1 MLSEAEMPE
10 FSWKRNEKIIKR
22 PRKVG
27 MLKWIYCIKP
37 HHLPADYVPW
47 EDPEYVQFT
56 KVSRKAMIRRSPA
69 SRISVIPLTYIGHG

>member
-10 FSWKRNEKIIKR
+10 FLWKRNEKIIKR
-22 PRKVG
+22 PRKGG
-27 MLKWIYCIKP
+27 MLKWIYCVKP

-47 EDPEYVQFT
+47 EGPEDIQFT
-56 KVSRKAMIRRSPA
+56 KVSRKALMRSPA